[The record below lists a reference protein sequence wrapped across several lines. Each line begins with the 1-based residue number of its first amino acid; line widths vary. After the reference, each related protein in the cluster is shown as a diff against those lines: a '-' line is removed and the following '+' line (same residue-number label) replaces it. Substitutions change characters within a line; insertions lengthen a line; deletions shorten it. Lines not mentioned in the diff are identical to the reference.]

1 MGWGQFYSVQ
11 LGEHREHSVC
21 LGGFLEEL
29 TLLLAQLQLPGAM
42 TRNLARDPYCLLPST
57 DVLGPAPYDPG

>member
-1 MGWGQFYSVQ
+1 MQ
-11 LGEHREHSVC
+11 LGEPREHSVC

-29 TLLLAQLQLPGAM
+29 TLLPAQSQLPGAM
-42 TRNLARDPYCLLPST
+42 TRNLAGDLYYLLPST